1 MFLNTVSRFPVS
13 ALFIAFP
20 PLFAYV
26 DMIVNKNDTGSRMGF
41 KIYASRSKALAGFKN
56 RWPEPSFE
64 VEFVEVSEDIVTLL
78 GCFQKNMEHQ
88 LFMLMM

>member
-1 MFLNTVSRFPVS
+1 
-13 ALFIAFP
+13 
-20 PLFAYV
+20 
-26 DMIVNKNDTGSRMGF
+26 MGF